1 MKSVIQTKKQC
12 FVCATTS
19 NLHLHHVFYGSSN
32 RKMSDKYGLTIYLCA
47 DHHTGSSGI
56 HFNKALDE
64 GVKMLA
70 QSKFEELYGSRDE
83 FRRLFS
89 KSVL

>member
-12 FVCATTS
+12 FVCGTTS
-19 NLHLHHVFYGSSN
+19 NLHLHHCWHGTAN
-32 RKMSDKYGLTIYLCA
+32 RKKADEYGLTIYLCA
-47 DHHTGSSGI
+47 DHHTGSHGV

-70 QSKFEELYGSRDE
+70 QSKFEELYGSREE
-83 FRRLFS
+83 FRKLFG